1 MITIDII
8 NKKAD
13 NIIQKEQNYN
23 DYKNQLI
30 RKAEQNYLYK
40 IDKEDKELFKQNKQ
54 ELEDDKK
61 ELELMI
67 LQLLTNTQLNI

>member
-13 NIIQKEQNYN
+13 NIIQKEQKYN
-23 DYKNQLI
+23 DYENELI
-30 RKAEQNYLYK
+30 RKAEHNYLYK
-40 IDKEDKELFKQNKQ
+40 IDKEDKELFKQNKR

-67 LQLLTNTQLNI
+67 LQLLTKTQLNI